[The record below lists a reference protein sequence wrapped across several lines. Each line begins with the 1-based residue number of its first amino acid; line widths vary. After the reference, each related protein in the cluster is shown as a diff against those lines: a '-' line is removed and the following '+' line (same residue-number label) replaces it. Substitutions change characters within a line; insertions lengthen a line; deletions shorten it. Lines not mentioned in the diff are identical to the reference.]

1 MFKDQI
7 MFKDKY
13 PSIFSHQIG
22 AIVFIFFQIYSPVL
36 VADYLVMQRV

>member
-1 MFKDQI
+1 

-13 PSIFSHQIG
+13 PSIFLG
-22 AIVFIFFQIYSPVL
+22 AIVYIFLQIYSPVL